1 MIECNQG
8 FHTKCVFVIYIYNTL
23 YDDDDNTLYVVK
35 HKSHTSQR
43 AATLEGSMGQ
53 ARAWPSRHKRAL
65 EREVKFLCFIW
76 IICGCDEKRKSKV
89 GAQHEVAT
97 HNHDCCC
104 LCQVSSIAA
113 VICVVVISHI
123 ISSHHQVVLR
133 AGLPN
138 QTNCCGSVQT
148 DDAQQTTLHH
158 SGQVKHR
165 NTVSK
170 RKRSSTT

>member
-1 MIECNQG
+1 MNEHGC
-8 FHTKCVFVIYIYNTL
+8 TA
-23 YDDDDNTLYVVK
+23 YD
-35 HKSHTSQR
+35 
-43 AATLEGSMGQ
+43 E
-53 ARAWPSRHKRAL
+53 
-65 EREVKFLCFIW
+65 
-76 IICGCDEKRKSKV
+76 
-89 GAQHEVAT
+89 AT

-138 QTNCCGSVQT
+138 QTICCGSVQT

-158 SGQVKHR
+158 SGQVQHR
-165 NTVSK
+165 NTVVGEKDPPPLSK
-170 RKRSSTT
+170 SWRLCEIELHQKLNPTRSRNTEIKIGPYQK